1 MRNRWLFPLP
11 VLLLVMSFG
20 LPAAPIVA
28 QGTSWR
34 EGVFVAYGQPII
46 GVGSFFQL
54 TGVKTVVQKDE
65 ATQEKTAFVTLG
77 VVCRNA
83 AGQNDLLIQIQAV
96 DVGEDPDRLS
106 ASHDLGWGG
115 LDTVVTAFDTVSQQ
129 DVPVTIHLSWLANG
143 GVTREG
149 SLFRRGASV
158 QGYLETPKCRFDF
171 TPQTPAPNAYVYATR
186 EPMPD
191 EVPTAAATEPATA
204 TAPATPATFT
214 PPVNQ

>member
-1 MRNRWLFPLP
+1 
-11 VLLLVMSFG
+11 
-20 LPAAPIVA
+20 
-28 QGTSWR
+28 
-34 EGVFVAYGQPII
+34 VFVAYGQPII

-65 ATQEKTAFVTLG
+65 STQEKTAFLTLG
-77 VVCRNA
+77 IVCRNA
-83 AGQNDLLIQIQAV
+83 AGQTDMLVQIQTV
-96 DVGEDPDRLS
+96 DVGEDPDYLS

-115 LDTVVTAFDTVSQQ
+115 LDTVVTAFDAISQQ

-191 EVPTAAATEPATA
+191 EEPAATAVATESA
-204 TAPATPATFT
+204 S
-214 PPVNQ
+214 Q

>member
-1 MRNRWLFPLP
+1 L
-11 VLLLVMSFG
+11 G
-20 LPAAPIVA
+20 LPATLTSA
-28 QGTSWR
+28 QGASWR

-65 ATQEKTAFVTLG
+65 STQEKTAFLTLG
-77 VVCRNA
+77 IVCRNA
-83 AGQNDLLIQIQAV
+83 AGQTDMLVQIQTV
-96 DVGEDPDRLS
+96 DVGEDPDYLS

-115 LDTVVTAFDTVSQQ
+115 LDTVVTAFEAISQQ

-191 EVPTAAATEPATA
+191 EEPAATAVATESA
-204 TAPATPATFT
+204 S
-214 PPVNQ
+214 Q